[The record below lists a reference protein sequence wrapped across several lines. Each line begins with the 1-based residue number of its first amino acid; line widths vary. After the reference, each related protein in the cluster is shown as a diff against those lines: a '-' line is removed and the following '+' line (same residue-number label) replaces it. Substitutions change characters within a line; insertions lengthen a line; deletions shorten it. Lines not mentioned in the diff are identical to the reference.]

1 MPVLCVSTYWYR
13 HNWHLQMI
21 GLQDVCPF
29 FQVDAVHW
37 HLQVGHGHRTRRGPA
52 WSQRLRTSVTVI
64 QVQSFASVLELAL
77 SRSPSD
83 GVRLPGSDRVC
94 AAAAGGGQDTATEW
108 ARRAGPP
115 SDQ

>member
-1 MPVLCVSTYWYR
+1 MSE
-13 HNWHLQMI
+13 
-21 GLQDVCPF
+21 
-29 FQVDAVHW
+29 A
-37 HLQVGHGHRTRRGPA
+37 
-52 WSQRLRTSVTVI
+52 VTVI

-94 AAAAGGGQDTATEW
+94 AAAAGGGPDRDCQW
-108 ARRAGPP
+108 ARAAA